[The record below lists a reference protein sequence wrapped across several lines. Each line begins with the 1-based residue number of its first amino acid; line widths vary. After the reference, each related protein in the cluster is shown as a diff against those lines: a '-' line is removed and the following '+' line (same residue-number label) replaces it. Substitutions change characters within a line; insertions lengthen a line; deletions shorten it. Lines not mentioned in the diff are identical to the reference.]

1 MAARSLEAQIPAR
14 LHGGQAMSAFRKLA
28 AILSAGAAGAGFA
41 AYTRY
46 LREMRTIRSAVA
58 TGGTVAQTSAG
69 PIEYAEQG
77 QGEPLLLIHGAGG
90 GYDQGLLIGRD
101 FGEGRRIIAPSRFGY
116 LRTPVPEDS
125 SPAAQAD
132 VHAALLDHLGVDKV
146 VVVGVSAGGPSA
158 IELALRHPN
167 RVSALV
173 LIVPRTYDPTQS
185 IGVDESMQS
194 QAVLRLIESSA
205 DFLYWVAMRVARAAV
220 VRFLGVPPELEAN
233 APEADRDRVTEVM
246 RSVLPLSS
254 RLRGISVD
262 SSIELTAWPLERLRV
277 PTLIVSAKDDLFG
290 TLPGARFTAEHI
302 PGAELKV
309 LENGG
314 HLMVGQSE
322 QVRKWVSDFLQ
333 QARSG
338 GRKAALPRRDQ
349 TVTKVLEPVV

>member
-1 MAARSLEAQIPAR
+1 
-14 LHGGQAMSAFRKLA
+14 MSAFRKLT
-28 AILSAGAAGAGFA
+28 AILSAGAAGAGLA

-46 LREMRTIRSAVA
+46 LREMRSIRSAIA
-58 TGGTVAQTSAG
+58 AGGTIAQTSAG

-101 FGEGRRIIAPSRFGY
+101 LGDGRRIIAPSRFGY

-132 VHAALLDHLGVDKV
+132 AHAALLDHLGIGKAIVA
-146 VVVGVSAGGPSA
+146 GVSAGGPSA
-158 IELALRHPN
+158 IELALRHPD
-167 RVSALV
+167 RISALI

-205 DFLYWVAMRVARAAV
+205 DFLYWVAVRVARGAV
-220 VRFLGVPPELEAN
+220 VRFLGVPPLVEAR
-233 APEADRDRVTEVM
+233 ASEADRARVTEVM

-254 RLRGISVD
+254 RVRGIAVD
-262 SSIELTAWPLERLRV
+262 SSIELEPWPLERIAL
-277 PTLIVSAKDDLFG
+277 PTLIISAKDDLFG

-322 QVRKWVSDFLQ
+322 QVENWVSDFLQ
-333 QARSG
+333 RPIAR
-338 GRKAALPRRDQ
+338 RKAALPRKDR